1 MRYRKINF
9 WIHYRFSTGIPMK
22 NIVQPTDIIALID
35 HNKKTFLL
43 SPQAPTDK
51 YKGIG
56 VINPHDLVGQSYGS
70 QITLGNKTY
79 WVLPASLLDKM
90 SALKRKAQII
100 LPKDAAHIII
110 NCSIEPGHTILEA
123 GIGSGS
129 LTIALASIVGSQG
142 KVISYD
148 TRQDFIDHALK
159 NIQMAGLTHR
169 VIAKNQDI
177 TQHIDEQDL
186 NAIILDIPNPWDAIG
201 HVWSALTIGG
211 YICAYTPLIS
221 QMEQTVHTLENLSF
235 INIISLENI
244 QRTMVVGSH
253 GTRPDFHMLGHTGYL
268 TFARK
273 VIEKP
278 QETKNIS

>member
-1 MRYRKINF
+1 
-9 WIHYRFSTGIPMK
+9 MK
-22 NIVQPTDIIALID
+22 NTVQPTDIITLID
-35 HNKKTFLL
+35 QNKKTFLL

-56 VINPHDLVGQSYGS
+56 VINPHDLIGQSYGN
-70 QITLGNKTY
+70 QITLGTKTY

-90 SALKRKAQII
+90 TALKRKAQII

-142 KVISYD
+142 TIISYD
-148 TRQDFIDHALK
+148 TRQDFIEHALK
-159 NIQMAGLTHR
+159 NIQQAGLTDR
-169 VIAKNQDI
+169 VIAKNQDV
-177 TQHIDEQDL
+177 TQSIDEQEL
-186 NAIILDIPNPWDAIG
+186 NAVILDIPNPWDAIG
-201 HVWSALTIGG
+201 HVWPALTTGG
-211 YICAYTPLIS
+211 YICAYTPLVS
-221 QMEQTVHTLENLSF
+221 QMEQTVHTLTDYPF
-235 INIISLENI
+235 ISIYSLETI
-244 QRTMVVGSH
+244 QRNMVVGIH

-273 VIEKP
+273 VLEKP
-278 QETKNIS
+278 IETKNIL